1 MLNTYIRYLC
11 KKLGSGCHNKRHSAA
26 KQMIHSLI
34 VHILAQFWSLCIY
47 LFQTYAY
54 ALLSPNHISRT
65 G

>member
-11 KKLGSGCHNKRHSAA
+11 KKLGSGCRNKRHDVA
-26 KQMIHSLI
+26 KQTIHTLI
-34 VHILAQFWSLCIY
+34 VHILAQLRSLCIY

-65 G
+65 R